1 MKQIIYTTD
10 APEPVGPYSQAVI
23 AGNTLYCS
31 GQIAIDPSTG
41 KLSDG
46 NITEQ
51 AHLCIK
57 NIKNILKAANM
68 NLNNVVKTSCFLKEM
83 GDFAEFN
90 EVYAQYF
97 NENKPARSCVAV
109 KELPKGALVEIEV
122 IAICN

>member
-1 MKQIIYTTD
+1 MKQIIYTAD

-68 NLNNVVKTSCFLKEM
+68 NLTNVVKTSCFLKEM

>member
-1 MKQIIYTTD
+1 MKQIIYTAD

-41 KLSDG
+41 KFSDG

-68 NLNNVVKTSCFLKEM
+68 NLTNVVKTSCFLKEM

>member
-1 MKQIIYTTD
+1 
-10 APEPVGPYSQAVI
+10 
-23 AGNTLYCS
+23 
-31 GQIAIDPSTG
+31 
-41 KLSDG
+41 
-46 NITEQ
+46 
-51 AHLCIK
+51 
-57 NIKNILKAANM
+57 M
-68 NLNNVVKTSCFLKEM
+68 NLTNVVKTSCFLKEM

>member
-1 MKQIIYTTD
+1 MKQIIYTAD